1 MAKTNFSGPITTGR
15 FQSNGATQVRTSQF
29 LQNSAQFPI
38 DYAYF
43 EATTDADRLATVANN
58 PAGNQT
64 VDLES
69 VAGTNVS
76 GLTFGGGI
84 PAMVVTLTSSGNDS
98 SNTFTITGTD
108 VNGFAQTEDLTGPS
122 STTTSSAKGYKTI
135 TDVVSD
141 NVFVG
146 NISMGILMTDKISW
160 ALRSLYNIVPG
171 SAAGGAAQTSTTTNK
186 NLANNIV
193 IPQQSRLIELKLFNW
208 TAFDTAGFD
217 VEFGA
222 NLSQAGGATLN
233 SFDDNYFTTTTDVK
247 AVGLFSVENAGL
259 TQGVALAPRM
269 FNVSNGDTAG
279 YPMEKILVMSAKSDD
294 TMSTGYGV
302 VTATWLQLNNATN

>member
-1 MAKTNFSGPITTGR
+1 M
-15 FQSNGATQVRTSQF
+15 VVF
-29 LQNSAQFPI
+29 LQWLS
-38 DYAYF
+38 
-43 EATTDADRLATVANN
+43 L
-58 PAGNQT
+58 
-64 VDLES
+64 
-69 VAGTNVS
+69 
-76 GLTFGGGI
+76 
-84 PAMVVTLTSSGNDS
+84 LTSSGNDS

-208 TAFDTAGFD
+208 TAFNTAGF
-217 VEFGA
+217 
-222 NLSQAGGATLN
+222 
-233 SFDDNYFTTTTDVK
+233 
-247 AVGLFSVENAGL
+247 
-259 TQGVALAPRM
+259 RR
-269 FNVSNGDTAG
+269 
-279 YPMEKILVMSAKSDD
+279 
-294 TMSTGYGV
+294 
-302 VTATWLQLNNATN
+302 